1 MSENEQLPLH
11 LKYRPP
17 SFAEFLGNE
26 AVVDSLRSI
35 LSRETGRQHAFLF
48 TGPYGCG
55 KTTLG
60 KLVAKELGCGDR
72 DFHIYNTANTRGIDT
87 IRTIDS
93 QVDYAPMDPQGK
105 VKVYLFDEC
114 HRLTKDAQN
123 ALLTLFEERCPSFVY
138 FVLCTAEPQG
148 VIPAL
153 KGSQRCATYTVS
165 LLQRA
170 KLIKLVTG
178 VCEKEEV
185 ELAKDIIKKI
195 ASVAAGS
202 PRKALNVL
210 DSIIDVTD
218 DEAIWAILNSVAVD
232 EAEIIELC
240 QALLKPG
247 VDWKEVVGLL
257 KGIKEYR
264 SDPDDVRVRAVEYLA
279 TVLEGK
285 GDSKLAEMMT
295 WLEGR
300 RFYYRHELTYAFFQI
315 CHLPK

>member
-1 MSENEQLPLH
+1 MNEKEQLPLH
-11 LKYRPP
+11 LKFRPQ

-26 AVVDSLRSI
+26 AVVESLQSI
-35 LSRETGRQHAFLF
+35 LSREKGRQHAFLF

-60 KLVAKELGCGDR
+60 GLVAKELECSKR
-72 DFHIYNTANTRGIDT
+72 DFHVYNSANTRGIDT
-87 IRTIDS
+87 IRNVAS
-93 QVDYAPMDPQGK
+93 QVDYAPMQGE

-114 HRLTKDAQN
+114 HRMTPDAQN

-165 LLQRA
+165 LLQRS
-170 KLIKLVTG
+170 KLIKLVTD

-185 ELAKDIIKKI
+185 ELDKDIIKKV

-210 DSIIDVTD
+210 DSIIDVG
-218 DEAIWAILNSVAVD
+218 DEESIWAILNTVAVD

-240 QALLKPG
+240 QALLKPS
-247 VDWKEVVGLL
+247 VSWKEVVGLL

-264 SDPDDVRVRAVEYLA
+264 SDPDTVRVKVVEYLA
-279 TVLEGK
+279 TVLESK
-285 GDSKLAEMMT
+285 GDSRLAEMMT

-315 CHLPK
+315 CHLGK